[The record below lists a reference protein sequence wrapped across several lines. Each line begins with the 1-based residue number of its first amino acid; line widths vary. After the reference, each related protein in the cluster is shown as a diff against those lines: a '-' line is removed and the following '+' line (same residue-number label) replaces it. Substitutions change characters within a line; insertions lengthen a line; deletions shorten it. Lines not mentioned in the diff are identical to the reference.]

1 VTLDAASVAAM
12 TALVVIVCALIFI
25 AGAMVRRDDSTG
37 AIWSLAYVGAVVTT
51 LAYGL
56 WAAYPTTAWLVCV
69 GNSAFVA
76 GIGCLWLGTRR
87 FNGRRMSWAVA
98 VVVVATLG
106 TGAAAILTAPRPD
119 GWQGALAMFASL
131 IVMGAAG
138 SAECLRGDLLTRRPA
153 WGFAFVLGLLA
164 LYYVSRT
171 TALLVVGPDSAL
183 FISWFGTVTTSLIT
197 VVLIIVATVATS
209 VLLAERAPERAQPVV
224 EEGDLDVVSAARFEA
239 WLRVLGRRAGWRR
252 ELIAVVSVRIEDLEQ
267 IATAFGGDTARDVVQ
282 TWRAAV
288 RRYAPAQAV
297 VGTDGEAGMIFAT
310 VADSPVDARRRA
322 SVVYRG
328 VFDELGRV
336 SGGVIPVL
344 GVGVGLS
351 TTAGYDAQTLID
363 TARDAARRA
372 ASSVESSVLI
382 GEA

>member
-1 VTLDAASVAAM
+1 MTVSAM
-12 TALVVIVCALIFI
+12 TSLVVIVCGLIFI

-37 AIWSLAYVGAVVTT
+37 AIWSLAYVGAIVTA
-51 LAYGL
+51 LAYAL
-56 WAAYPTTAWLVCV
+56 WASYPTATWLVCV
-69 GNSAFVA
+69 GNSMFVA
-76 GIGCLWLGTRR
+76 GTGCLWLGARR

-106 TGAAAILTAPRPD
+106 TGAAVLLAPPRAD
-119 GWQGALAMFASL
+119 GWEGALAMFVSL

-171 TALLVVGPDSAL
+171 TALLVVGPASAL
-183 FISWFGTVTTSLIT
+183 FTSWFGTVTTSLIT

-209 VLLAERAPERAQPVV
+209 VLLAERAPDRAQAVV
-224 EEGDLDVVSAARFEA
+224 EESDLDVVSAARFEA
-239 WLRVLGRRAGWRR
+239 ALRVLGRRAGWRR
-252 ELIAVVSVRIEDLEQ
+252 ELVAVVSVRIEDLDQ
-267 IATAFGGDTARDVVQ
+267 IATAFGGDTARDVVH

-310 VADSPVDARRRA
+310 VAESPADARRRA

-351 TTAGYDAQTLID
+351 TTAGYDADSLIE

-382 GEA
+382 ADA